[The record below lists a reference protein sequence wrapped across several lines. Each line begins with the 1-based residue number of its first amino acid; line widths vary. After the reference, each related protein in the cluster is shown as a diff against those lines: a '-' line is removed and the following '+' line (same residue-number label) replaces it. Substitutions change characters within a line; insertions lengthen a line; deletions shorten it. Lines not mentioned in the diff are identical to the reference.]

1 MTTRKKPM
9 QNINEGISPES
20 IEALKNE
27 LSASGKS
34 FKIIPSEDNSEEFVN
49 FYFVGMYEGREVIY
63 DAALY
68 TLRLHHSSEIYEL
81 AEHTAAQNFPNFK
94 GIHYEEDEQGN
105 LKPLSPDEEEIGLYM
120 TEVIMQLEEDEEVK
134 VQEFIDVDTNHD
146 YGIGLDAALNLEYI
160 DEDAIARFVRE
171 FNEDSIQLDDTL
183 YSFQSEEEEIDGDEE
198 YPLT

>member
-1 MTTRKKPM
+1 M

-81 AEHTAAQNFPNFK
+81 AEHKAAQKFPNFK
-94 GIHYEEDEQGN
+94 GIHYEEDENGN